1 MDPSSSIPLEG
12 QIYNLSVQSVGSAND
27 SFTSAAS
34 AGEEEIVSLNV
45 GGQLFETSKAT
56 LLKGGETMLSK
67 LLSGQFKARLDGS
80 NRIFVDRDG
89 THFRYILN
97 YLRSGKFV
105 PPNDPASIQEL
116 LVEADYYQVKELS
129 NHIERHLQREKKV
142 QYCKVLC
149 NGDWIGQLNYLV
161 ERNWEISKFMMET
174 ESKYR
179 ELDDYGK
186 PLKNGIGWYDIQ
198 TQCILL
204 KKPIGN

>member
-1 MDPSSSIPLEG
+1 MDKAKVSLAETE
-12 QIYNLSVQSVGSAND
+12 A
-27 SFTSAAS
+27 
-34 AGEEEIVSLNV
+34 EEEIVRLIV
-45 GGQLFETSKAT
+45 GNEHFTTSKAT

-67 LLSGQFKARLDGS
+67 LFSGNYKVKYNA
-80 NRIFVDRDG
+80 NNEIFIDRDG
-89 THFRYILN
+89 THFRHILN

-105 PPNDPASIQEL
+105 PPSDPSAIQEL
-116 LVEADYYQVKELS
+116 SVEADYFQIKELS
-129 NHIERHLQREKKV
+129 SHIEKHLQREKKV

-149 NGDWIGQLNYLV
+149 TGDWISQLNYLV

-186 PLKNGIGWYDIQ
+186 LLKNGIGWYDIQ

-204 KKPIGN
+204 KKPIGL